1 MQVVPSWQDRDV
13 TFPYTGHNVL
23 QNEELSTELL
33 HTRSFFREENNAESA
48 FYLKN
53 TKKCY
58 FYSNDKLSC
67 SKTNTQI
74 APKKV
79 YIHILPSND
88 HFMKLQFCNVAKKSM
103 HTLGSF
109 PAQYI

>member
-33 HTRSFFREENNAESA
+33 YTRSFFREENNAETA

-53 TKKCY
+53 IKINVIFIVT
-58 FYSNDKLSC
+58 
-67 SKTNTQI
+67 TAQM
-74 APKKV
+74 
-79 YIHILPSND
+79 IL
-88 HFMKLQFCNVAKKSM
+88 F
-103 HTLGSF
+103 
-109 PAQYI
+109 

>member
-33 HTRSFFREENNAESA
+33 YTRSFFREENNAESA

-58 FYSNDKLSC
+58 FYSNDR
-67 SKTNTQI
+67 
-74 APKKV
+74 
-79 YIHILPSND
+79 SND
-88 HFMKLQFCNVAKKSM
+88 LVLRQIPRSPPKRFIFIYCHLTVIS
-103 HTLGSF
+103 
-109 PAQYI
+109 